1 MINIEKFQSEIQ
13 KNMQA
18 MVNEHT
24 KIVRENRELED
35 KVKQLEN
42 QPLAINVVKIDK
54 EAVVIFAADVSGSM
68 DSWER
73 MAGKEYAEELLS
85 VLSERYKSVST
96 RHIHHHT
103 EAKLVN
109 KGDFLAKNESG
120 GTIVSSAYRL
130 INKELEDFDYDNE
143 NLDVFVV
150 HISDGDNLTSDNL
163 RVSKVIEKVFKKVTK
178 VIYVEVSPFTKNS
191 ALLNGRNG
199 LKSIENDKFSYGII
213 KNIDEVDT
221 LVRGFAT
228 LHLN

>member
-18 MVNEHT
+18 MVNEHG
-24 KIVRENRELED
+24 KIIRENRELKD
-35 KVKQLEN
+35 QVKQLEK
-42 QPLAINVVKIDK
+42 QTLAMNVTKTDK
-54 EAVVIFAADVSGSM
+54 DAVVIFAADVSSSM
-68 DSWER
+68 GIWER
-73 MAGKEYAEELLS
+73 VSGKEYAEKLLS

-109 KGDFLAKNESG
+109 KGEFLARDESG
-120 GTIVSSAYRL
+120 GTIASSAYRL

-163 RVSKVIEKVFKKVTK
+163 RINKIIEKVFKKVTK
-178 VIYVEVSPFTKNS
+178 IIYVEVSPFTKNS
-191 ALLNGRNG
+191 ILLNGRNG
-199 LKSIENDKFSYGII
+199 LKSIENGKFSYVII
-213 KNIDEVDT
+213 KNTDEVDAS
-221 LVRGFAT
+221 VRGFAT